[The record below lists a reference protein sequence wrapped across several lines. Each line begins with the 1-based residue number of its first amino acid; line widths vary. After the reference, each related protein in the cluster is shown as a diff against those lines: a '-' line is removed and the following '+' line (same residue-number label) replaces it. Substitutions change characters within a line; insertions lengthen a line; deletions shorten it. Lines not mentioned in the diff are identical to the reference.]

1 MTEQEFEFS
10 LGATD
15 PCGRVKHKFLLET
28 FQEMAEIDAAKY
40 NFAVFQTIQ
49 RGMTWVLRSY
59 RIDFAKYP
67 CREDKVLKIKTYAE
81 IYKNLFS
88 LRTFEVRNLSNELL
102 GVAKTWW
109 VLIDIERKR
118 PLRLDKVEGLS
129 EFLQKLSHEYPAEV
143 KIEAV
148 EKADMEYN
156 WRVRWQDLDVN
167 DHTNHTVYFQWALES
182 VPFEIPPSFA
192 PVFAEAQYL
201 KPIPR
206 TEITCLTKE
215 IDFDGKRNFLH
226 SLRNVDGEEYARLSS
241 SWYEDGRRK
250 VEEIG
255 L

>member
-88 LRTFEVRNLSNELL
+88 LRTFEVRNASDELL

-118 PLRLDKVEGLS
+118 PLRLDKVDGLS
-129 EFLQKLSHEYPAEV
+129 DFLQKVSEVHPPEV
-143 KIEAV
+143 KISKVNKPIISAPWQV
-148 EKADMEYN
+148 C
-156 WRVRWQDLDVN
+156 WQDLDVN
-167 DHTNHTVYFQWALES
+167 DHTNHTVYFKWALES
-182 VPFEIPPSFA
+182 VPFDVPESYA
-192 PVFAEAQYL
+192 PVFAEAQYI
-201 KPIPR
+201 KPVPR
-206 TEITCLTKE
+206 QPIMCLTEE
-215 IDFDGKRNFLH
+215 IPSDDARNFRHL
-226 SLRNVDGEEYARLSS
+226 LIGMTGEEYARLSS
-241 SWYEDGRRK
+241 HWVKDNRSKIEQN
-250 VEEIG
+250 
-255 L
+255 